1 MAAGT
6 LAGAKSEVTRI
17 SANGIRSA
25 IRTSDDRGAGRY
37 CRTALNVMFV
47 GGSLVQLPPTPGLVH
62 VSVFP
67 PAGPET
73 DSVPLHAVPAPG
85 LLMLI
90 VHGPE
95 NDVAVVVPATL
106 PVFGTVPPVVC
117 HVPLTAAPLCVS
129 VMASP

>member
-1 MAAGT
+1 VVNSPPE
-6 LAGAKSEVTRI
+6 L
-17 SANGIRSA
+17 ANGIRSDGA
-25 IRTSDDRGAGRY
+25 IGQVTTARRGRY

-62 VSVFP
+62 VSVFA

-73 DSVPLHAVPAPG
+73 DSVPLHAVPVLG

-90 VHGPE
+90 VHVPE
-95 NDVAVVVPATL
+95 NDVAVVVPPTL
-106 PVFGTVPPVVC
+106 PLFGTVPPVVC
-117 HVPLTAAPLCVS
+117 HVPLTAAPVCVS